1 MAALASS
8 RPYVRRGPSSAVDL
22 LSRLRG
28 PLPDPEPVEQPA
40 EREPLPQPPPLWE
53 APEPT
58 GDAIV
63 DLRMELQAAR
73 AVGVPFT
80 VAWDVSLGRVGS
92 RLSMIQRF
100 KGEYGIFMAAAI
112 GTKHAWADAYHRTGT
127 RLFAV
132 ETLRAFTSE

>member
-28 PLPDPEPVEQPA
+28 PLPDPEPVDQP
-40 EREPLPQPPPLWE
+40 RPQEPPPPVWE

-73 AVGVPFT
+73 AAGVAFE
-80 VAWDVSLGRVGS
+80 VAWRVALQRVGS
-92 RLSMIQRF
+92 RLAATQRF